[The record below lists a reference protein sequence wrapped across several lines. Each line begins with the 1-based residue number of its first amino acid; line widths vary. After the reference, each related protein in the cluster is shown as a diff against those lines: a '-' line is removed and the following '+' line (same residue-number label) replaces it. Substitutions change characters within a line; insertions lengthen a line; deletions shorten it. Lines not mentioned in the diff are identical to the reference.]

1 MEKLRW
7 LCIFRNLQILWG
19 MAVVVEIRRRVNIL
33 PEIAVRKKQETQKSG
48 YREARNIR
56 GNTALG

>member
-33 PEIAVRKKQETQKSG
+33 PQTAAKET
-48 YREARNIR
+48 
-56 GNTALG
+56 